1 MAKRT
6 ILITTPYFYPTVG
19 GMENYAFAVARGLVT
34 RGFKVVVAC
43 GDHIGH
49 IQMQTIDG
57 ITIYR
62 LPLWFTVSNTPV
74 NPLWPFMLRR
84 IIRKER
90 PDIINAHTPVPFMV
104 DMTAL
109 AAGRTPLVVTYHA
122 ATLFKQ
128 SGPLFRAITSLYL
141 PIQALT
147 LHKARS
153 IFAVSSYVKNSL
165 APQLHK
171 KTFVMPNA
179 TYTQSHP
186 RQSGQE
192 GLVFVANLEPTHA
205 WKGLDVL
212 IDSLAELKTNGTVVP
227 NLTVIGDGA
236 YRRHYEDR
244 VNKLGLMQNVSFAG
258 RIVGRNRDR
267 LISRAQA
274 LVMCPTS
281 ANDAFPTVLLEAWSL
296 GLPVIATSIGP
307 MPSLIEDGVTGLLVP
322 ARDKVALANA
332 ISDALKRPEKLHTMG
347 AVGRRLVRVEYNWDV
362 QVNRAS
368 RLLEQLV

>member
-1 MAKRT
+1 MASRT

-19 GMENYAFAVARGLVT
+19 GLENYAFATARGLVA

-43 GDHIGH
+43 GDHVNR
-49 IQMQTIDG
+49 IQTQSIDG

-62 LPLWFTVSNTPV
+62 LPIWFTVSNTPV
-74 NPLWPFMLRR
+74 NLLWPGMLRR
-84 IIRKER
+84 IIKKER

-109 AAGRTPLVVTYHA
+109 AAGHTPLVVTYHA

-128 SGPLFRAITSLYL
+128 SSLLVRLVTSMYL
-141 PIQALT
+141 PVQALT
-147 LHKARS
+147 LRKARS
-153 IFAVSSYVKNSL
+153 IFAVSAYVKQSL
-165 APQLHK
+165 APGLRD

-179 TYTQSHP
+179 TYAQSRPRRGTQD
-186 RQSGQE
+186 

-212 IDSLAELKTNGTVVP
+212 IGSLAVLRASGKAVP

-236 YRRHYEDR
+236 YRSHYESQ
-244 VNKLGLMQNVSFAG
+244 VAELGLTAQVTFAG

-267 LISRAQA
+267 VMSRAQA
-274 LVMCPTS
+274 LVMCPTT

-296 GLPVIATSIGP
+296 GLPAIASAIGP
-307 MPSLIEDGVTGLLVP
+307 IPSLIEQGITGLLVP
-322 ARDKVALANA
+322 PGDKYELARTISAALA
-332 ISDALKRPEKLHTMG
+332 KPEKLQAMG
-347 AVGRRLVRVEYNWDV
+347 AIGHRLVRVEYNWDV
-362 QVNRAS
+362 QVSRAS